1 MGLVNRLRDPLQY
14 LDYVYDTIRSHS
26 LPALTH
32 RSIVWDVHD
41 LASDQKGMF
50 VGDITLQLQEFMP
63 LYYEP
68 TLRIVLMFDEFNDV
82 CNISRLTRADLKEP
96 YILDAFRKFRKR
108 GLSFL
113 VGTHN
118 PFSVPRVVLS
128 NIDCFWMAFRPTE
141 GYSARLLSENLAL
154 NREQTE
160 YMMHMTKRNVVCRTK
175 DYPRAFLG
183 DVGEINLPIATDEEI
198 ATRIEQTRRVLDSL
212 LEHEPDQ
219 LSLFSQQPTPEQAET
234 LFGYY
239 GLTKACLDYL
249 GFLARQPHLFLP
261 INELNELDSFTDY
274 KANSIREQLKDT
286 GPGLIR
292 IHQVRTG
299 KKGGLSSVVQ
309 ITEAGYHLL
318 SKLGVRCVHPAGNGS
333 IPHKFWQHTIYRWAI
348 GMAFPA
354 KIEQWLNG
362 KSVDV
367 GIEWDERKVALEIAL
382 ENMEKEIS
390 NLIRD
395 LETGWDKVVFA
406 ALTDN
411 DIKQLQ
417 NEIANRFG
425 TKLLKEDKVGF
436 MKLSTFLEVKK
447 ASENADPQS
456 ED

>member
-1 MGLVNRLRDPLQY
+1 M
-14 LDYVYDTIRSHS
+14 
-26 LPALTH
+26 
-32 RSIVWDVHD
+32 
-41 LASDQKGMF
+41 
-50 VGDITLQLQEFMP
+50 
-63 LYYEP
+63 
-68 TLRIVLMFDEFNDV
+68 
-82 CNISRLTRADLKEP
+82 
-96 YILDAFRKFRKR
+96 
-108 GLSFL
+108 
-113 VGTHN
+113 
-118 PFSVPRVVLS
+118 
-128 NIDCFWMAFRPTE
+128 
-141 GYSARLLSENLAL
+141 
-154 NREQTE
+154 
-160 YMMHMTKRNVVCRTK
+160 
-175 DYPRAFLG
+175 
-183 DVGEINLPIATDEEI
+183 
-198 ATRIEQTRRVLDSL
+198 
-212 LEHEPDQ
+212 
-219 LSLFSQQPTPEQAET
+219 
-234 LFGYY
+234 
-239 GLTKACLDYL
+239 
-249 GFLARQPHLFLP
+249 
-261 INELNELDSFTDY
+261 LDSFTDY

-354 KIEQWLNG
+354 KIERWLNG

-367 GIEWDERKVALEIAL
+367 GIEWDEKKAAIEIAL
-382 ENMEKEIS
+382 EDMEKEIS

-411 DIKQLQ
+411 DVKQLQ